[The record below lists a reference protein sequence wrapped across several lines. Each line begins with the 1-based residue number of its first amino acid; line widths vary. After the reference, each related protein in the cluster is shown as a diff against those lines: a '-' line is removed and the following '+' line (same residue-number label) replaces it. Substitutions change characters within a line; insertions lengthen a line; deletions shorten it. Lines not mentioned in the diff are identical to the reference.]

1 MGQIFPKSKYR
12 FFHCDKFWLYGN
24 IIDSTVRNSFIH
36 NTFEDDA
43 LFKQISFFLNNKS
56 TYVDVGANY
65 GLHAMGVI
73 SLNQK
78 KEIKTHLIEPNS
90 DCISCLKKTVKRNSL
105 DNVYLHEI
113 ALGEKNGSVT
123 FQYNR
128 NFSVTGSVS
137 TRFFNQRQDLQKPK
151 TWKSYSVSKI
161 TLDQWVNENA
171 LRSVKV
177 MKLDTSGYDWNIY
190 CGGQKT
196 FKSGLINVIF
206 FDLLKEQ
213 LLLHGTKISS
223 VIKFLLDN
231 EYHLYHSMGQNKEKR
246 HIFNI
251 GNQNRIYYPM
261 NVKKMLEKENCVN
274 SYKHVHGMAVHSSYF
289 NDINVTK

>member
-1 MGQIFPKSKYR
+1 M
-12 FFHCDKFWLYGN
+12 YGN
-24 IIDSTVRNSFIH
+24 IIDSTVRNTFIH

-43 LFKQISFFLNNKS
+43 LFKEVSFFLSNKS
-56 TYVDVGANY
+56 TYVDIGANY

-73 SLNQK
+73 SLNKK
-78 KEIKTHLIEPNS
+78 KEIKSHLIEPNS
-90 DCISCLKKTVKRNSL
+90 DCISCLKKTIKKNYL

-113 ALGEKNGSVT
+113 ALGEENGSVT

-137 TRFFNQRQDLQKPK
+137 SRFLNQRQDLQKTK
-151 TWKSYSVSKI
+151 IWKSYSVSKI

-190 CGGQKT
+190 CGGQNT

-213 LLLHGTKISS
+213 LLLHETKVSQI
-223 VIKFLLDN
+223 IKFLLDN
-231 EYHLYHSMGQNKEKR
+231 EYHLYHSIGQKNEKKD
-246 HIFNI
+246 IFNI
-251 GNQNRIYYPM
+251 GNQNRSYSPM
-261 NVKKMLEKENCVN
+261 DVKKMVERENCEK
-274 SYKHVHGMAVHSSYF
+274 SYKHVHGMAVHSSYL
-289 NDINVTK
+289 NNIKVTKYA